1 MIPLSLSKMPSVRS
15 VFFIPLIA
23 SILSAGKRT
32 WQHLRA
38 GEQSKQILLPPP
50 PSCLA
55 YVVFLLKATGC
66 ESQSAPLRCRDWGT
80 EKGRDW
86 AVKTRGLEEK
96 ASRTP
101 GALPPAPV
109 PFFSSLKS
117 PQVLMTMP
125 FTRGAASCPVLSPY
139 WLCLLHVPTD
149 VSEAPGSQPLCKAP
163 LSPSIPRL
171 DSSPPVL
178 LCYSVRSSLQS
189 SWNLT
194 GHGHTLRTLFPK
206 RCFLRAR
213 TLHSLIFLWIS
224 SFRHC
229 GGSDNE
235 CWVTE
240 WVSR

>member
-1 MIPLSLSKMPSVRS
+1 MIPFSLWKMPSVRS
-15 VFFIPLIA
+15 VFFIPLIV
-23 SILSAGKRT
+23 SILSAGKKT
-32 WQHLRA
+32 WQHFRA

-86 AVKTRGLEEK
+86 TMKTWGLEEK

-125 FTRGAASCPVLSPY
+125 FTRWAASCPVLSPAGSVCCTFLPTSQRPLGASHSARLP
-139 WLCLLHVPTD
+139 WPPASWDWTPPHLC
-149 VSEAPGSQPLCKAP
+149 
-163 LSPSIPRL
+163 
-171 DSSPPVL
+171 SSV
-178 LCYSVRSSLQS
+178 
-189 SWNLT
+189 
-194 GHGHTLRTLFPK
+194 TLRGLPSKPRETWQDMV
-206 RCFLRAR
+206 
-213 TLHSLIFLWIS
+213 I
-224 SFRHC
+224 HC
-229 GGSDNE
+229 TPFSPNAA
-235 CWVTE
+235 
-240 WVSR
+240 S